1 MTRAAP
7 GVVGAAPPSV
17 ARHGVML
24 AMLVIAYTLNFVD
37 RQVIGI
43 LAAPIKQELGL
54 SDTEL
59 GLMGGVAFAL
69 FYSVLGIPLAIL
81 ADRTS
86 RSGVIAAS
94 VAVWSAFTALCA
106 TASGFWGLFLARV
119 GVGVGEAGGVAPSF
133 ALVAD
138 TVPPAQRARA
148 LSVFAFGS
156 PIGSALGIF
165 LGGYIA
171 TRFDWRVTFVV
182 LGVAGLLFAPIF
194 RRLVREPRGRASAN
208 AGAMSAPTDV
218 AAVSVRSTHAPGI
231 GEVWRALRGNG
242 SFWLLSLGAA
252 STSLV
257 GYGLLFWLPS
267 FFARSYGLDLLTTSW
282 LYGSIVLVGGLV
294 GLWGGGW
301 LADRL
306 ATRSR
311 RAYALVPA
319 AALTLAVP
327 CYATGLL
334 TSSLPLT
341 FVLFLVPNALGL
353 MWYGPVTASVQGLV
367 PAASRATASAVYLL
381 VLNLLGIGGGALFFG
396 ALSDALAGRLGQESL
411 RYAILAGLTF
421 YLVAAGLF
429 FAASRRLERD
439 WHE

>member
-1 MTRAAP
+1 MPRAMPGEGVAAP
-7 GVVGAAPPSV
+7 AAGRS
-17 ARHGVML
+17 GLML
-24 AMLVIAYTLNFVD
+24 AMLVVAYTLNFVD

-43 LAAPIKQELGL
+43 LAGPIKQELAL
-54 SDTEL
+54 SDTQL

-69 FYSVLGIPLAIL
+69 FYSVLGLPAAVL
-81 ADRTS
+81 ADRHG
-86 RSGVIAAS
+86 RARVITGALAL
-94 VAVWSAFTALCA
+94 WSACTALCA
-106 TASGFWGLFLARV
+106 AASGFWGLFLARV

-138 TVPPAQRARA
+138 LVPPARRARA
-148 LSVFAFGS
+148 LAIFAFGS
-156 PIGSALGIF
+156 PIGSALGIL

-182 LGVAGLLFAPIF
+182 LGLAGLVFAPVF
-194 RRLVREPRGRASAN
+194 ARLVREPPATATR
-208 AGAMSAPTDV
+208 V
-218 AAVSVRSTHAPGI
+218 AAPPIAT
-231 GEVWRALRGNG
+231 VWRALRTNG

-267 FFARSYGLDLLTTSW
+267 FFARSFALSLWTTS
-282 LYGSIVLVGGLV
+282 LVYGAIVLVGGIS
-294 GLWGGGW
+294 GLWAGGW

-306 ATRSR
+306 ALRSR

-319 AALTLAVP
+319 AALSLAAP
-327 CYATGLL
+327 LYALGLL
-334 TSSLPLT
+334 SRSLPLT
-341 FVLFLVPNALGL
+341 IALFLVPNALGL
-353 MWYGPVTASVQGLV
+353 MWYGPVTAAVQGLV
-367 PAASRATASAVYLL
+367 PAPARATASAVFLL

-411 RYAILAGLTF
+411 RYAILAGLSF
-421 YLVAAGLF
+421 YVIAAGLF
-429 FAASRRLERD
+429 VAASRRLERD

>member
-1 MTRAAP
+1 MTRSTS
-7 GVVGAAPPSV
+7 GVVGASSPSV
-17 ARHGVML
+17 ARHGLMLGML
-24 AMLVIAYTLNFVD
+24 AVAYTLNFVD

-59 GLMGGVAFAL
+59 GLMGGVAFAI
-69 FYSVLGIPLAIL
+69 FYGVLGIPLAIL

-86 RSGVIAAS
+86 RSGVIAMS
-94 VAVWSAFTALCA
+94 IAVWSAFTALCA
-106 TASGFWGLFLARV
+106 AASGFWGLFLARV

-138 TVPPAQRARA
+138 AVPPAQRARA

-182 LGVAGLLFAPIF
+182 LGAAGLLFAPVF
-194 RRLVREPRGRASAN
+194 RRVVREPRAN
-208 AGAMSAPTDV
+208 PGPTSGTRGVTDAGVLAT
-218 AAVSVRSTHAPGI
+218 SVPSV

-242 SFWLLSLGAA
+242 TFWLLSLGAA

-267 FFARSYGLDLLTTSW
+267 FFARSHGLDLLTTSW

-306 ATRSR
+306 ATQSR

-319 AALTLAVP
+319 VALSLAVP
-327 CYATGLL
+327 CYAAGLL
-334 TSSLPLT
+334 SSSLPLT

-353 MWYGPVTASVQGLV
+353 MWYGPVTAAVQGLV

-381 VLNLLGIGGGALFFG
+381 VLNLLGIGGGALLFG

-411 RYAILAGLTF
+411 RYAILGGLAF

-429 FAASRRLERD
+429 FAASRRVERD

>member
-59 GLMGGVAFAL
+59 GLMGGVAFGL

-94 VAVWSAFTALCA
+94 IAVWSAFTALCA

-138 TVPPAQRARA
+138 AVPPAQRARA

-182 LGVAGLLFAPIF
+182 LGAVGVLFAPVF
-194 RRLVREPRGRASAN
+194 RYLVREPRAHASA
-208 AGAMSAPTDV
+208 AAHGRTASPAAP
-218 AAVSVRSTHAPGI
+218 SV
-231 GEVWRALRGNG
+231 GEVWRMLRGNG

-301 LADRL
+301 LADQL
-306 ATRSR
+306 ATQSR

-327 CYATGLL
+327 CYAAGLVS
-334 TSSLPLT
+334 SSLPLT

-353 MWYGPVTASVQGLV
+353 MWYGPVTASVQALV

-411 RYAILAGLTF
+411 RYAILAGLAF

>member
-1 MTRAAP
+1 MTRATP

-43 LAAPIKQELGL
+43 LAAPIKLELGL

-94 VAVWSAFTALCA
+94 IAVWSAFTALCA

-138 TVPPAQRARA
+138 AVPSAQRARA

-165 LGGYIA
+165 LGGFIA
-171 TRFDWRVTFVV
+171 TRFDWRITFVV
-182 LGVAGLLFAPIF
+182 LGAVGVLFAPVF
-194 RRLVREPRGRASAN
+194 RRLVREPRAQPSAAA
-208 AGAMSAPTDV
+208 AGSTAAP
-218 AAVSVRSTHAPGI
+218 AAPGV
-231 GEVWRALRGNG
+231 GEVWRMLRGNG

-282 LYGSIVLVGGLV
+282 LYGTIVLVGGLV

-306 ATRSR
+306 ATQSR

-327 CYATGLL
+327 CYAAGLL

-411 RYAILAGLTF
+411 RYAILAGLAF

-429 FAASRRLERD
+429 FAASRRVERD

>member
-1 MTRAAP
+1 M
-7 GVVGAAPPSV
+7 
-17 ARHGVML
+17 
-24 AMLVIAYTLNFVD
+24 
-37 RQVIGI
+37 
-43 LAAPIKQELGL
+43 
-54 SDTEL
+54 
-59 GLMGGVAFAL
+59 
-69 FYSVLGIPLAIL
+69 
-81 ADRTS
+81 
-86 RSGVIAAS
+86 
-94 VAVWSAFTALCA
+94 
-106 TASGFWGLFLARV
+106 
-119 GVGVGEAGGVAPSF
+119 
-133 ALVAD
+133 
-138 TVPPAQRARA
+138 
-148 LSVFAFGS
+148 
-156 PIGSALGIF
+156 
-165 LGGYIA
+165 
-171 TRFDWRVTFVV
+171 
-182 LGVAGLLFAPIF
+182 
-194 RRLVREPRGRASAN
+194 
-208 AGAMSAPTDV
+208 
-218 AAVSVRSTHAPGI
+218 
-231 GEVWRALRGNG
+231 LRGNG

-282 LYGSIVLVGGLV
+282 LYGSIVLVGGVV

-306 ATRSR
+306 ATQSR

-327 CYATGLL
+327 CYAAGLL
-334 TSSLPLT
+334 SSSLPLT

-353 MWYGPVTASVQGLV
+353 MWYGPVTAGVQGLV

-411 RYAILAGLTF
+411 RYAILAGLAF

-429 FAASRRLERD
+429 FAASRRVERD

>member
-1 MTRAAP
+1 MTRAT
-7 GVVGAAPPSV
+7 PSV
-17 ARHGVML
+17 EGAVPSSTARHGVML

-86 RSGVIAAS
+86 RSGVIAMS
-94 VAVWSAFTALCA
+94 IAVWSGFTALCA
-106 TASGFWGLFLARV
+106 AATGFWGLFLARV

-138 TVPPAQRARA
+138 AVPSAQRARA

-182 LGVAGLLFAPIF
+182 LGAAGLLFAPLF
-194 RRLVREPRGRASAN
+194 RRVVREPRGSARPVSSSSAPGVEVAHSTRAS
-208 AGAMSAPTDV
+208 
-218 AAVSVRSTHAPGI
+218 SV
-231 GEVWRALRGNG
+231 GEIWRALRGNG

-267 FFARSYGLDLLTTSW
+267 FFARSHGLDLITTSW

-306 ATRSR
+306 ATQSR

-319 AALTLAVP
+319 IALTLAVP
-327 CYATGLL
+327 CYAVGLL

-341 FVLFLVPNALGL
+341 FILFLVPNALGL

-411 RYAILAGLTF
+411 RYAILAGLAF

-429 FAASRRLERD
+429 FAASRRVERD
-439 WHE
+439 WHG

>member
-1 MTRAAP
+1 MTRVTSGA
-7 GVVGAAPPSV
+7 VGAAPPSV

-69 FYSVLGIPLAIL
+69 FYSVLGIPLAMV

-86 RSGVIAAS
+86 RAGVIAMS
-94 VAVWSAFTALCA
+94 IAVWSAFTALCA

-138 TVPPAQRARA
+138 AVPPAQRARA

-182 LGVAGLLFAPIF
+182 LGAAGLVFAPLF
-194 RRLVREPRGRASAN
+194 RRMVRDPRPTARPRAASSVPIADAEQEP
-208 AGAMSAPTDV
+208 
-218 AAVSVRSTHAPGI
+218 PGI

-267 FFARSYGLDLLTTSW
+267 FFARSYGLDLITTSW

-301 LADRL
+301 LADHR
-306 ATRSR
+306 ATQSR

-327 CYATGLL
+327 CYAAGLL

-353 MWYGPVTASVQGLV
+353 MWYGPVTAAVQGLV

-411 RYAILAGLTF
+411 RYAILAGLVF

-429 FAASRRLERD
+429 FAASRRVERD

>member
-1 MTRAAP
+1 MTRATS

-17 ARHGVML
+17 ARHGLMLGML
-24 AMLVIAYTLNFVD
+24 AVAYTLNFVD

-59 GLMGGVAFAL
+59 GLMGGVAFAI

-86 RSGVIAAS
+86 RSGVIAMS
-94 VAVWSAFTALCA
+94 IAVWSAFTALCA
-106 TASGFWGLFLARV
+106 VASGFWGLFLARV

-138 TVPPAQRARA
+138 AVAPAHRARA

-171 TRFDWRVTFVV
+171 TRFDWRMTFVV
-182 LGVAGLLFAPIF
+182 LGAVGLLFAPVF
-194 RRLVREPRGRASAN
+194 RRVVREPRV
-208 AGAMSAPTDV
+208 GAAPV
-218 AAVSVRSTHAPGI
+218 HSVGA
-231 GEVWRALRGNG
+231 VWRALRGNG
-242 SFWLLSLGAA
+242 TFWLLSLGAA

-267 FFARSYGLDLLTTSW
+267 FFARSHGLDLLTTSW

-306 ATRSR
+306 ATQSR

-319 AALTLAVP
+319 VALSLAVP
-327 CYATGLL
+327 CYAAGLL
-334 TSSLPLT
+334 SSSLPLT

-353 MWYGPVTASVQGLV
+353 MWYGPVTAAVQGLV

-411 RYAILAGLTF
+411 RYAILGGLAF

-429 FAASRRLERD
+429 FAASRRVERD

>member
-1 MTRAAP
+1 MTRATP
-7 GVVGAAPPSV
+7 GVVSAAPPSV

-43 LAAPIKQELGL
+43 LAAPIKLELGL

-94 VAVWSAFTALCA
+94 IAVWSAFTALCA

-138 TVPPAQRARA
+138 AVPTAQRARA

-165 LGGYIA
+165 LGGFIA

-182 LGVAGLLFAPIF
+182 LGAVGVLFAPVF
-194 RRLVREPRGRASAN
+194 RRLVREPRAQASAT
-208 AGAMSAPTDV
+208 A
-218 AAVSVRSTHAPGI
+218 RESTVPPAAPGV
-231 GEVWRALRGNG
+231 GEVWRMLRGNG

-306 ATRSR
+306 ATQSR

-327 CYATGLL
+327 CYAAGLL

-411 RYAILAGLTF
+411 RYAILAGLAF

-429 FAASRRLERD
+429 FAASRRVERD

>member
-1 MTRAAP
+1 MTRATP

-24 AMLVIAYTLNFVD
+24 AMLVIAYTLNFID

-86 RSGVIAAS
+86 RSGVIAMS
-94 VAVWSAFTALCA
+94 IAVWSGFTALCA
-106 TASGFWGLFLARV
+106 AATGFWGLFLARV

-138 TVPPAQRARA
+138 AVPSAQRARA

-182 LGVAGLLFAPIF
+182 LGAAGLLFAPLF
-194 RRLVREPRGRASAN
+194 RRVVREPRGTASA
-208 AGAMSAPTDV
+208 APATGV
-218 AAVSVRSTHAPGI
+218 
-231 GEVWRALRGNG
+231 GEVWRVLRGNG
-242 SFWLLSLGAA
+242 TFWLLSLGAA

-267 FFARSYGLDLLTTSW
+267 FFARSHGLDLITTSW

-306 ATRSR
+306 ATQSR
-311 RAYALVPA
+311 RAYALVLA
-319 AALTLAVP
+319 VALTLAVP
-327 CYATGLL
+327 CYAAGLL

-411 RYAILAGLTF
+411 RYAILAGLAF

-429 FAASRRLERD
+429 FAASRRVERD

>member
-7 GVVGAAPPSV
+7 GAVGTAQPSV
-17 ARHGVML
+17 ARHGAML
-24 AMLVIAYTLNFVD
+24 AMLMVAYTLNFVD

-43 LAAPIKQELGL
+43 LAAPIKLELGL
-54 SDTEL
+54 TDTEL
-59 GLMGGVAFAL
+59 GLMGGVAFAI

-81 ADRTS
+81 ADRTT
-86 RSGVIAAS
+86 RSGVIAMS
-94 VAVWSAFTALCA
+94 IAVWSGFTALCGA
-106 TASGFWGLFLARV
+106 ASGFWGLFLARV

-138 TVPPAQRARA
+138 AVPATQRARA

-182 LGVAGLLFAPIF
+182 LGAAGLLFAPVF
-194 RRLVREPRGRASAN
+194 RRVVREPSADSGTRG
-208 AGAMSAPTDV
+208 
-218 AAVSVRSTHAPGI
+218 VSDARTHATPTPGV

-242 SFWLLSLGAA
+242 TFWLLSLGAA

-267 FFARSYGLDLLTTSW
+267 FFARSHGLDLLTTSW

-306 ATRSR
+306 ASQSR
-311 RAYALVPA
+311 RVYALVPA
-319 AALTLAVP
+319 VALALAVP
-327 CYATGLL
+327 CYAAGLL

-353 MWYGPVTASVQGLV
+353 MWYGPVTATVQALV
-367 PAASRATASAVYLL
+367 PAAFRATASAVYLL
-381 VLNLLGIGGGALFFG
+381 VLNLVGIGGGALFFG
-396 ALSDALAGRLGQESL
+396 ALSDALAGRLGHESL
-411 RYAILAGLTF
+411 RYAILAGLAF

-429 FAASRRLERD
+429 FAASRRVERD